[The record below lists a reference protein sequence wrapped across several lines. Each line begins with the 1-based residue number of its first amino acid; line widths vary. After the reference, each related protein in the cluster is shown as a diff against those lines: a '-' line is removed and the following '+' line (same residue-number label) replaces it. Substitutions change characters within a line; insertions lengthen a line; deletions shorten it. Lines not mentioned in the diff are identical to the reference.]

1 MFASFAKISGTYNF
15 LTWDLF
21 FRLYAERL
29 RELYTR
35 FRAFLRDSFKASHG
49 NKTHPMYI
57 YIRNVLLRFDC
68 FQFPFAS
75 DFCWHL

>member
-35 FRAFLRDSFKASHG
+35 FRAFLRDSFQGFSWEQG
-49 NKTHPMYI
+49 SSYV

-68 FQFPFAS
+68 FQFPVAS

>member
-35 FRAFLRDSFKASHG
+35 FRAFLRDSFQGFSLEQS
-49 NKTHPMYI
+49 PSYV

-75 DFCWHL
+75 DFRWHL